1 VTAQALL
8 PVEATRKAR
17 WRAQSRDVPWGTVL
31 LFGAALALADW
42 FWVVALGGAVG
53 SIQRVEAPFARWLS
67 GSLVLLPLF
76 GLAVLVALAM
86 ARRRYG
92 AVLLRAREVVAT
104 GSMVAAAATVAG
116 IGTLVASSVFDYRLQ
131 MTQLDDM
138 STMGA
143 TRCVGQCLEA
153 QQQATLT
160 LHLRAVALGS
170 LLLVVTNVLVVAWL
184 VAVRGGRLSLERAAP
199 AAAVAER
206 SWRAELQRVLVAA
219 LVGATAVQVAFAA
232 EHLTGLVTTSVLLV
246 MVLAGAELVCAGL
259 PPGRTAWVA
268 TAMLSG
274 GLVAL
279 VVGAHVAGR
288 PLGVPGSGSG
298 GVGLAEVSAA
308 LLAAVALAAAVV
320 LLRGPRWLGESPTSS
335 YARRLGLVTVVAVT
349 AIGLGG
355 SGLAALDLG
364 GLGGSGGSPGHSQ
377 QAH

>member
-1 VTAQALL
+1 MTAQALL
-8 PVEATRKAR
+8 PADATTHPAR

-67 GSLVLLPLF
+67 GSLVLLPVF
-76 GLAVLVALAM
+76 GLAVLVALAV

-92 AVLLRAREVVAT
+92 AVLHRAGSVVAT

-116 IGTLVASSVFDYRLQ
+116 IGTLVASSVFDFRLQ
-131 MTQLDDM
+131 MSQLDDM
-138 STMGA
+138 SMMGA
-143 TRCVGQCLEA
+143 ARCVGRCLEA

-170 LLLVVTNVLVVAWL
+170 LLLMVTNLLVVAWL
-184 VAVRGGRLSLERAAP
+184 VAVRGGTLRLERAAP
-199 AAAVAER
+199 VTAER
-206 SWRAELQRVLVAA
+206 SWQAELQRVLVAA
-219 LVGATAVQVAFAA
+219 LVGASAVQVAFAA
-232 EHLTGLVTTSVLLV
+232 EHLTGLITASLLLV
-246 MVLAGAELVCAGL
+246 LVVAGAELICAGL

-279 VVGAHVAGR
+279 VVGAHVVGR
-288 PLGVPGSGSG
+288 PLGVPGAGPG
-298 GVGLAEVSAA
+298 GVGLSEVSAA
-308 LLAAVALAAAVV
+308 LLAAGALATAIV
-320 LLRGPRWLGESPTSS
+320 LLRGPRWLGERPASA
-335 YARRLGLVTVVAVT
+335 YARRLGLAAVVAVT
-349 AIGLGG
+349 AIGLAG

-364 GLGGSGGSPGHSQ
+364 GLDRSGGSPGHSQ
-377 QAH
+377 SAH

>member
-8 PVEATRKAR
+8 PAEATRTSR

-31 LFGAALALADW
+31 VFGGALALADW

-53 SIQRVEAPFARWLS
+53 SIQRVEAPFDRWLS
-67 GSLVLLPLF
+67 GALVLLPLF
-76 GLAVLVALAM
+76 GLAVLVALSV

-92 AVLLRAREVVAT
+92 AVLHKASTVVAT
-104 GSMVAAAATVAG
+104 GSMVAAAATMAG
-116 IGTLVASSVFDYRLQ
+116 IGTLVTSSAFDYRLQ
-131 MTQLDDM
+131 MAQLDDM

-160 LHLRAVALGS
+160 LHLRAVALGC
-170 LLLVVTNVLVVAWL
+170 LLLLGTNLLVVAWL
-184 VAVRGGRLSLERAAP
+184 VAVRGGTLTLERAAST
-199 AAAVAER
+199 ATER

-219 LVGATAVQVAFAA
+219 LVGASTVQVAFAA
-232 EHLTGLVTTSVLLV
+232 EHLAGLVTTSLLLV
-246 MVLAGAELVCAGL
+246 LVVAGAELVCAGL
-259 PPGRTAWVA
+259 PPGRSAWVA

-288 PLGVPGSGSG
+288 PLGVPGSRPG
-298 GVGLAEVSAA
+298 GVGLAEVSAV
-308 LLAAVALAAAVV
+308 LLAAAALATAVV
-320 LLRGPRWLGESPTSS
+320 LLRGPRWLGERPASA
-335 YARRLGLVTVVAVT
+335 YARRLGLVAVVAVT
-349 AIGLGG
+349 ALGLAG

-364 GLGGSGGSPGHSQ
+364 GLDGSGGSPGHSQ
-377 QAH
+377 PAH